1 MRSERPGPVGSLGD
15 GGSAGWFETCE
26 EKGERCKES
35 ERRETRSREDRKG
48 AMGQK
53 GEREREVPGAR
64 GARRKGRG
72 TVREAGWTVR
82 APAAARTAAEAPI
95 ERAALRPQPPPLPRR
110 APRLPPAPAALQ
122 LLGRL
127 PQASKNWACPP
138 SRPKTEP
145 TASDRDT
152 SVSSLGETYVSQ
164 ARSWSH
170 TPPCGEHGR
179 RTWRRQP
186 PLQGAEAR
194 LPITGGIDLR
204 WAP

>member
-95 ERAALRPQPPPLPRR
+95 ARAALRPQPPPLLRR
-110 APRLPPAPAALQ
+110 VPRLPPAHDGGQPSGQRRRGRRDQRPRGRGRGALSELPLRLPGVPQPPALRAHGALRGARQGGGGAALRPRAPAA
-122 LLGRL
+122 
-127 PQASKNWACPP
+127 A
-138 SRPKTEP
+138 
-145 TASDRDT
+145 TA
-152 SVSSLGETYVSQ
+152 
-164 ARSWSH
+164 A
-170 TPPCGEHGR
+170 
-179 RTWRRQP
+179 
-186 PLQGAEAR
+186 AA
-194 LPITGGIDLR
+194 
-204 WAP
+204 APAV